1 MPISNIS
8 QVKTITLKIN
18 ADSNNTQVV
27 YSNNNLAVGS
37 ELIPNHKIISFNC
50 FIKNLRVFANIPT
63 LEEAPLPDYQ
73 LTDTATTKLIK
84 TIDIEWKSPRK
95 QLNLFITNAV
105 NPSAIDW
112 LQVGSVSLINP
123 YGYPFRVYNILD
135 LFTDNLALELGE
147 NGKIGIQA
155 QDVGYGLI
163 TDNDS
168 VVIHGSYIEEVFVE
182 TPQAPNVF
190 NINISGNN
198 ASNNTNTPTQPAP
211 PTTANYSVGNNSSID
226 NTFLVAN

>member
-8 QVKTITLKIN
+8 RVKTITLKIN
-18 ADSNNTQVV
+18 ADSNNIQVV
-27 YSNNNLAVGS
+27 YSNNNLAVGG

-50 FIKNLRVFANIPT
+50 FVKNLRVFANVPT

-73 LTDTATTKLIK
+73 LTDTATAKLVK

-95 QLNLFITNAV
+95 QLNLYITNAI
-105 NPSAIDW
+105 NPTNNDW
-112 LQVGSVSLINP
+112 LQVGSLSLINP

-147 NGKIGIQA
+147 NGKIGINV

-163 TDNDS
+163 TDNDR
-168 VVIHGSYIEEVFVE
+168 VVVHGSYVEEVFVE

-190 NINISGNN
+190 NINLSGNT
-198 ASNNTNTPTQPAP
+198 AGSNTNTPNE
-211 PTTANYSVGNNSSID
+211 PTVPNYSVGNSSLID
-226 NTFLVAN
+226 NAFLLAN